1 MFSNKSSNKRRNS
14 FRQTSK
20 DDKLTIS
27 GIFIWNEV
35 VTAAKESFERL
46 FEVGIEGYVDD
57 WVDHGVGVRE
67 HVDPKLIL
75 FQPERK
81 LEKTKII
88 VLKSKTYF
96 FTCWVGEKIA

>member
-1 MFSNKSSNKRRNS
+1 MFPHKSSNKRRNS

-20 DDKLTIS
+20 DNKLLTIS

-35 VTAAKESFERL
+35 VAAAKESFERL

-57 WVDHGVGVRE
+57 WVDHGMGVRE

-81 LEKTKII
+81 LEKTRII

-96 FTCWVGEKIA
+96 LPVGWEKR